1 MDTLKGIAS
10 FSFGIYVW
18 SVFFSL
24 FYRFPSPMV
33 GYVGPYG
40 EFESTIASS
49 FGSAAIAFIFYSIV
63 GGFIVIFPVGAA
75 CGNFIKSRFS
85 HLASRKVHHLVCGL
99 AVGFVPVL
107 VLATLDYI
115 IGPW

>member
-1 MDTLKGIAS
+1 MDALKGIAS

-63 GGFIVIFPVGAA
+63 GGFIVILPVGAA
-75 CGNFIKSRFS
+75 CGNYIKSRFS

-99 AVGFVPVL
+99 SVGFVPVL